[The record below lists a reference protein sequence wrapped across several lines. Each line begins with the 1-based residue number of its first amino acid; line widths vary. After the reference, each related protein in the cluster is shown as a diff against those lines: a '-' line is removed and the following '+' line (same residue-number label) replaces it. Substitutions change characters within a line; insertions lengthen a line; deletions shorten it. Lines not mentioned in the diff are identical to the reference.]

1 MRRPLRFRLS
11 SSVSLLALASAA
23 LLSGCKEQV
32 LYGDLTERQA
42 NEVVAALRESGI
54 EAQKLHQE
62 KTYAVQVGADD
73 FPAAVQLM
81 RAQGLPRESYDSLGQ
96 VFKREGF
103 VSTPLEERAR
113 LLYALSQELSN
124 TVASIDGV
132 VAARVHLVVP
142 EKHPLDDKPQPAAA
156 SVFIKHRPDVDLGA
170 LTPKIKALILNSVE
184 GLPAEKVTV
193 ALFPALPPA
202 PASSAAL
209 AAMAAREAGSFAASA
224 WLPFSMAAGG
234 AALVGAAW
242 LVRSR
247 RSRPRLVARE
257 PALIVRADPPAGRG

>member
-1 MRRPLRFRLS
+1 MRRPHRSPRT
-11 SSVSLLALASAA
+11 VLLIAATAA
-23 LLSGCKEQV
+23 LLAACKDQT

-42 NEVVAALRESGI
+42 NEVVAALREGGI
-54 EAQKLHQE
+54 AAEKLRE
-62 KTYAVQVGADD
+62 DKVYAVHVGADD

-142 EKHPLDDKPQPAAA
+142 EKHPLDDKPQPSAA
-156 SVFIKHRPDVDLGA
+156 SVFIKHRPDVDLAA
-170 LTPKIKALILNSVE
+170 LTPKIRALIINSVE
-184 GLPAEKVTV
+184 GLPADKVTV
-193 ALFPALPPA
+193 ALFPALPAPA
-202 PASSAAL
+202 PVPVAKPAVELAL
-209 AAMAAREAGSFAASA
+209 ASP
-224 WLPFSMAAGG
+224 WLPASLALGG

-242 LVRSR
+242 LVRQR
-247 RSRPRLVARE
+247 RARPRTGTRE
-257 PALIVRADPPAGRG
+257 PALIVRSETTHG

>member
-1 MRRPLRFRLS
+1 MRKTFVLIA
-11 SSVSLLALASAA
+11 VAA
-23 LLSGCKEQV
+23 LLAGCKEQT

-42 NEVVAALRESGI
+42 NEVVAALREGGI
-54 EAQKLHQE
+54 DAQKLREE
-62 KTYAVQVGADD
+62 KAYAVQVGGDD

-81 RAQGLPRESYDSLGQ
+81 RAQGLPRESYDTLGQ

-132 VAARVHLVVP
+132 VNARVHLVVP

-156 SVFIKHRPDVDLGA
+156 SVFIKHRPDVDLAA
-170 LTPKIKALILNSVE
+170 LTPKIRALILNSVE
-184 GLPAEKVTV
+184 GLPADKVTV
-193 ALFPALPPA
+193 ALFPALPA
-202 PASSAAL
+202 PVTAHAPIQQPL
-209 AAMAAREAGSFAASA
+209 SA
-224 WLPFSMAAGG
+224 WWPALLAMGG
-234 AALVGAAW
+234 ASLIGAGW

-247 RSRPRLVARE
+247 RPRPTATE
-257 PALIVRADPPAGRG
+257 PALVVRSETLHG